1 MSSYFPGL
9 GEKVEAEIDQTNT
22 EVSQLTLTYRHWF
35 VISMLLLFNLIIF
48 GCIFLVAMDKIR
60 WGI

>member
-9 GEKVEAEIDQTNT
+9 GEKVEAEEAST
-22 EVSQLTLTYRHWF
+22 EVSHLTLTYRHWF
-35 VISMLLLFNLIIF
+35 VISMLLLFNLVIF
-48 GCIFLVAMDKIR
+48 GCIFLVAMGKIR

>member
-9 GEKVEAEIDQTNT
+9 SDKVGEEDTTAT

-35 VISMLLLFNLIIF
+35 VISLLVLFNLVIF
-48 GCIFLVAMDKIR
+48 GCIFLVALGKIR
-60 WGI
+60 WGM

>member
-1 MSSYFPGL
+1 MSSYFPEL
-9 GEKVEAEIDQTNT
+9 SEKVPPEEPVTP
-22 EVSQLTLTYRHWF
+22 EVSQLSLTYRHWF
-35 VISMLLLFNLIIF
+35 VISLLILFNFIIF